1 MKKSEAPC
9 GERSGFFSFFFLPGA
24 PWATVWKGLS
34 PCAAPS
40 CSWVGVGIPGSRE
53 RAALKP
59 WGTLSMRVGA
69 KCLLLCAHKLQ
80 QTKGDSLRAPLCD
93 VGSTAVG
100 QGWADLSLG
109 LGRPQLVFCSL
120 VANSGAGLGVIHCG
134 GPQQEEEEAVG

>member
-1 MKKSEAPC
+1 MGGGP
-9 GERSGFFSFFFLPGA
+9 
-24 PWATVWKGLS
+24 
-34 PCAAPS
+34 
-40 CSWVGVGIPGSRE
+40 
-53 RAALKP
+53 
-59 WGTLSMRVGA
+59 